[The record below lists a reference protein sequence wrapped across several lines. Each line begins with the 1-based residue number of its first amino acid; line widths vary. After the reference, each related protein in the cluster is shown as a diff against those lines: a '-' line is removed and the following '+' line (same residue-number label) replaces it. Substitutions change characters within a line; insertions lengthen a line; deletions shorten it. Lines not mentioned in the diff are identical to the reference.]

1 MMKILLK
8 GISRLEA
15 VHVGGNW
22 DNSGNAGPF
31 ATNGNNSALTA
42 NSNVAS
48 FGVSSRF
55 GLQWPRWITRL
66 TILSQS
72 ERNTQRKKVP
82 TSRKSERRNLFE
94 KIR

>member
-1 MMKILLK
+1 MNILQ
-8 GISRLEA
+8 GVGRLE
-15 VHVGGNW
+15 VVLKVGGNW

-55 GLQWPRWITRL
+55 GL
-66 TILSQS
+66 
-72 ERNTQRKKVP
+72 
-82 TSRKSERRNLFE
+82 
-94 KIR
+94 

>member
-1 MMKILLK
+1 MNIQ
-8 GISRLEA
+8 GIGRLDA

-42 NSNVAS
+42 NSNCAS

-55 GLQWPRWITRL
+55 GLRPRWITRPS
-66 TILSQS
+66 ILSRTLCC
-72 ERNTQRKKVP
+72 EINTQRKKAP
-82 TSRKSERRNLFE
+82 ISRKSESRSLL
-94 KIR
+94 

>member
-1 MMKILLK
+1 MKFLM
-8 GISRLEA
+8 GAGRLEA

-31 ATNGNNSALTA
+31 ATNGNNSALNT

-48 FGVSSRF
+48 FGISSWSRLVSR
-55 GLQWPRWITRL
+55 LVTRPC
-66 TILSQS
+66 ILSYIYKI
-72 ERNTQRKKVP
+72 NTQHKEAP
-82 TSRKSERRNLFE
+82 TSKKSEWRSFFE

>member
-1 MMKILLK
+1 MMEVLLK

-15 VHVGGNW
+15 VLVGGYW
-22 DNSGNAGPF
+22 GNSGNAGPF

-55 GLQWPRWITRL
+55 GLHWPRWITRL

-72 ERNTQRKKVP
+72 ERNTQHKEIP

>member
-1 MMKILLK
+1 MNILQ
-8 GISRLEA
+8 GIGRLE
-15 VHVGGNW
+15 VVLKVGGNW

-55 GLQWPRWITRL
+55 GLQGPRWITRP
-66 TILSQS
+66 TILSCLS
-72 ERNTQRKKVP
+72 ERNTQHKKTS
-82 TSRKSERRNLFE
+82 TSRKSESRGLFE